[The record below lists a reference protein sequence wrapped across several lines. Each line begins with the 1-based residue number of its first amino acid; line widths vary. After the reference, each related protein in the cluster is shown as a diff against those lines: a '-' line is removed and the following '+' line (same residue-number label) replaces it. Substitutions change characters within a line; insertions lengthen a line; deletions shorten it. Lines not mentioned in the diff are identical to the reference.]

1 MRRTLIMSNLLG
13 PALALSFLLGCN
25 TSGQDAPA
33 PPPGAGDAALKL
45 VKTIPLPGVQGRF
58 DHFAADVKGHR
69 LFVAA
74 LGNNTLE
81 VIDTEAGTRAG
92 TVTGLKKPTGVAF
105 VPDSGQV
112 AVAGGDDG
120 T

>member
-1 MRRTLIMSNLLG
+1 MRKTVTMSWVVLA
-13 PALALSFLLGCN
+13 ALAGCR
-25 TSGQDAPA
+25 GQDGVAADRPEA
-33 PPPGAGDAALKL
+33 GGDAALKL
-45 VKTIPLPGVQGRF
+45 VKTIPLPGVEGRF
-58 DHFAADVKGHR
+58 DHFAVDFKNHR

-105 VPDSGQV
+105 IPESNHV